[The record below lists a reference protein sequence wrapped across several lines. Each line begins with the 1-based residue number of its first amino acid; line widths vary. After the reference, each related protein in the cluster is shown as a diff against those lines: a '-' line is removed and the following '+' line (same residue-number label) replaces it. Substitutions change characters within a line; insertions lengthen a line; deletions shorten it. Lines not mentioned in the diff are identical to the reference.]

1 MPNDQQIDFFISY
14 NQADRLWAVGIG
26 NWLDQ
31 ANFTTAMQSQDFVA
45 GSNFVSEMN
54 TALVQ
59 AKRVIAV
66 ISPDYFMAP
75 YPESEWTA
83 AFANDPTGSKRTL
96 ILVRIRE
103 CEIPPLLATRVY
115 IDLTNMN
122 QNTAKDHFL
131 AEIKATLANVRM
143 PKERRTRK
151 GIASTPAS
159 QQASAIHQEIHG
171 DGNIQSMNVF
181 TTPPVIKKVIER
193 RSGSLSS
200 SECLQVKAWIEA
212 LAEGTVG
219 IPRQQAYGKWWGHF
233 KSALHVE
240 KYEELPSVRMGEA
253 ERWYRMQRAKQTSG
267 LKAKAPDEWRRERI
281 TAIKAAMGQ
290 LGVTKENYY
299 PDLSRRLK
307 MKKPFV
313 SVKDLTK
320 RDLQRV
326 YNLVLG
332 DARTI

>member
-1 MPNDQQIDFFISY
+1 MPNEQQIDFFISY
-14 NQADRLWAVGIG
+14 NHADRLWAVGIG

-103 CEIPPLLATRVY
+103 CEIPPILAPRVF
-115 IDLTNMN
+115 IDLVNMN
-122 QNTAKDHFL
+122 QNSAKDHFL
-131 AEIKATLANVRM
+131 AEIKATLANVRI
-143 PKERRTRK
+143 PKERRIRK
-151 GIASTPAS
+151 GITSPPAS
-159 QQASAIHQEIHG
+159 QQDAAIHQELHG
-171 DGNIQSMNVF
+171 DGNTQSMNVF

-200 SECLQVKAWIEA
+200 SECRQVQAWIEA

-219 IPRQQAYGKWWGHF
+219 ISRAEAYKQWWGHF
-233 KSALHVE
+233 KSAFHLE
-240 KYEELPSVRMGEA
+240 KYEELLSGQMGDA
-253 ERWYRMQRAKQTSG
+253 ERWCRIQRARQTNG
-267 LKAKAPDEWRRERI
+267 LKSKAPAEWRRKRI
-281 TAIKAAMGQ
+281 TAIKASMGQ

-299 PDLSRRLK
+299 PDVSRRLK

-313 SVKDLTK
+313 SLKDLTK
-320 RDLQRV
+320 GDLQRV